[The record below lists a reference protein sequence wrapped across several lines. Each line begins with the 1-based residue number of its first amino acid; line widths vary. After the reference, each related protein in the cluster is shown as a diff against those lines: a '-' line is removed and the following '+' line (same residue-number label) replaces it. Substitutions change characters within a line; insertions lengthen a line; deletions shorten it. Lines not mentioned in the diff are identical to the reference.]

1 MVWFNNKKYLGRQ
14 RKTNQGQILPP
25 ESDGTALS
33 FLA

>member
-1 MVWFNNKKYLGRQ
+1 LFKNKNYFQRQ